1 MDLDQ
6 GGIFRE
12 WKNVYLGPSIGWVPC
27 PQLNLLP
34 VTAGGTY
41 ILDVSFSNVNVNT
54 TGAVTITLPSTL
66 NPPVGAQ
73 PGLSVDPPIVIAD
86 TGGNAAAHPITIIP
100 AAGDTIM
107 GLSSIQIVSNYGS
120 YVFIPNSVQRNW
132 TAK

>member
-6 GGIFRE
+6 GGTFRE

-27 PQLNLLP
+27 PQRNLLP
-34 VTAGGTY
+34 ITTGGTF
-41 ILDVSFSNVNVNT
+41 ILDISYSNVNVNT

-73 PGLSVDPPIVIAD
+73 PGLSVDNPIVIAD
-86 TGGNAAAHPITIIP
+86 VGGNAQAHPITIQ
-100 AAGDTIM
+100 ALAGDTIM
-107 GLSSIQIVSNYGS
+107 GLASITISVDYGS
-120 YVFIPNSVQRNW
+120 YILIPNSVQRNW